1 MSYVQDLAKLV
12 EARKDETLRISDAV
26 WGYAESRFQ
35 EFKSAKEESDY
46 MIEMGFKV
54 TMGIGGE
61 ETAFVAEYGTGK
73 PVIALLGEYDALS
86 GLSQKADTP
95 CHDPIEVGKDGHGC
109 GHNLL
114 GAASM
119 AAEYP

>member
-12 EARKDETLRISDAV
+12 EVRKDETLRISDAV

-61 ETAFVAEYGTGK
+61 ETRMNLNIHED
-73 PVIALLGEYDALS
+73 ECD
-86 GLSQKADTP
+86 
-95 CHDPIEVGKDGHGC
+95 C
-109 GHNLL
+109 GHEHHHDCDC
-114 GAASM
+114 GC
-119 AAEYP
+119 EHEHEHDHDCHCGHHH